1 MASTVY
7 ARLLLLTLV
16 LRWTPLRAIFT
27 FPTLSVLVAEAV
39 NVEDLVD
46 VDGTVVSLDL
56 NDLGVPQQVQ
66 DIDYNEQVMQRLLDA
81 EKYVREHVWNVGAV
95 NDRLGNLCRNHHES
109 CAYWAVLGEC
119 ENNAVY
125 MKLQCAPVCFSCND
139 QLHAETRCAIDPSVP
154 DALYPGDLNK
164 LFSRLTSDPISLELN
179 VTVHSRPF
187 YIPGDTIES
196 ATYKIGPWII
206 TMDNAIQIEQ
216 ADRLVELGT
225 IVGGYERSVDVGE
238 ELPDGTYASS
248 ISSARTSS
256 NTCKFFATV
265 PSFSIAVSRLL

>member
-1 MASTVY
+1 MATGGVVY

-16 LRWTPLRAIFT
+16 LRWEPLRAIFT
-27 FPTLSVLVAEAV
+27 TLSVLVTEAV
-39 NVEDLVD
+39 KLENLVD

-56 NDLGVPQQVQ
+56 DDLGVPQQVHE
-66 DIDYNEQVMQRLLDA
+66 YNEQVMQRLLDA
-81 EKYVREHVWNVGAV
+81 EKYVREHVWNVAAV
-95 NDRLGNLCRNHHES
+95 NDRLGALCRNQHES
-109 CAYWAVLGEC
+109 CAYWAALGEC

-154 DALYPGDLNK
+154 DALHPGDLNK
-164 LFSRLTSDPISLELN
+164 LFLRLTSDPISHELN

-196 ATYKIGPWII
+196 VTYKIGPWII

-216 ADRLVELGT
+216 ADRLVELGN

-256 NTCKFFATV
+256 NTCKVFATV
-265 PSFSIAVSRLL
+265 PSFSIAASHLL